1 MTVRERKGEKEGK
14 RRNIRVVVVVVVFVM
29 AAELKRDVVSKR
41 LALGKEGQADTG

>member
-14 RRNIRVVVVVVVFVM
+14 RRNIRVVVVVVFVM

>member
-14 RRNIRVVVVVVVFVM
+14 RRNIRVVVVVFVM